1 MDPHKRFKPSHD
13 NTDRDRGGPNSGVNQ
28 VNPSDT
34 PRNREDGEK
43 GHQGGH
49 PEEVRP
55 SHLQHNRD
63 SQPDGH
69 RDLGFDSDD
78 PREVRRRGKKPQTQG
93 KG

>member
-1 MDPHKRFKPSHD
+1 MNPNKNFKPSHD
-13 NTDRDRGGPNSGVNQ
+13 DTDRDRGGPNTGLNQ

-43 GHQGGH
+43 GHQGGD
-49 PEEVRP
+49 PGEVRP

-69 RDLGFDSDD
+69 RDLGYDPSD
-78 PREVRRRGKKPQTQG
+78 PREIRRRGKNPQTEG
-93 KG
+93 KP